1 MEIAT
6 RIHQEAGISMVE
18 ASRLLEWILELIK
31 TTLHSGESIMIAG
44 FGKCTVRHKQARLG
58 RHPHT
63 GEAITISAR
72 RVVTCQ
78 ASNLFK
84 ADIQSPATEGTI
96 AEGQ

>member
-44 FGKCTVRHKQARLG
+44 FGKLPSDTSRL
-58 RHPHT
+58 
-63 GEAITISAR
+63 AVDDILI
-72 RVVTCQ
+72 RVKR
-78 ASNLFK
+78 S
-84 ADIQSPATEGTI
+84 QSRL
-96 AEGQ
+96 AEW